1 MEGGTILSS
10 PNIWV
15 LSGIWTFLLHIGSCR
30 PRLWFSTLRSLSLWQ
45 SWPAPHG
52 FIKAKAGKYREIY
65 PGILNN
71 IFFTRESLH
80 LLNTTVQPQQMPIC
94 LFYIL
99 RLKKLSAAPWN
110 RLAFGKHCWEAGVMP
125 KEWNCFEI
133 RDQTKLEK
141 KTGVVGCLWW
151 GSQLEEHNSSR
162 KLQRYAAA

>member
-30 PRLWFSTLRSLSLWQ
+30 PRLWFSTLRSLSTVAVMAGTPRIYQ
-45 SWPAPHG
+45 S
-52 FIKAKAGKYREIY
+52 REIY
-65 PGILNN
+65 PGILNR

-80 LLNTTVQPQQMPIC
+80 LLNTTVQPQQTPIC